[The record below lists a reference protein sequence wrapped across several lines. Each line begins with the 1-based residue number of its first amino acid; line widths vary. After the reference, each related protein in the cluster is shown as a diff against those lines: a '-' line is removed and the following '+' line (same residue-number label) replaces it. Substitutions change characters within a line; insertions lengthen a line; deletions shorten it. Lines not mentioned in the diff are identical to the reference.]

1 MNTADAPS
9 LSETVPEI
17 QDTDDLKRPREEVE
31 EPINHETLAQPPT
44 TEEVTT
50 EEQALAINPPPMEE
64 MTEVDPNAMP
74 HMSEGLEGPPPAKRS
89 KPTNKGR
96 HGDPRMHRAVAARL
110 LNPELSLLEALL
122 DGGFIF
128 PEGTE
133 GTGKSDRSIF
143 DSDGVLLCQRKNQL
157 SRRLRLAKKRQQA
170 SRADGGMLAGAA
182 PTQGDSRTLQNML
195 LNGQLPIAPDGMGLM
210 PQYPVF
216 FPGQDPSRGQK
227 PDPQMEQYIQ
237 NTARQMGVRP
247 EQIMRGYPQGMFP
260 GFPPFQYPGMPQG
273 MFPPQTDANGQPIV
287 EGQQQVAP
295 AEDGTQ
301 PLQDQTAQGQQQ
313 PMAAQGQIPVMMAP
327 GQYMMYPGQVADEHQ
342 EGMILPQPGDGE
354 VMMPPVENSV
364 VAEIGKVNTEEH
376 LDIPVPQDPSAVL
389 DEGVEPAQVLHGEKK
404 DNPVELSV

>member
-1 MNTADAPS
+1 MNTGDVSS
-9 LSETVPEI
+9 LSEPVPEM

-31 EPINHETLAQPPT
+31 EPINHETLAQPLKT
-44 TEEVTT
+44 GEATA
-50 EEQALAINPPPMEE
+50 EEQALAMNPPPMEE
-64 MTEVDPNAMP
+64 MTGPNAVSAHMP
-74 HMSEGLEGPPPAKRS
+74 EGFEGPPPSKRS
-89 KPTNKGR
+89 KPINKGR

-122 DGGFIF
+122 DGGFVF

-133 GTGKSDRSIF
+133 GTGKSDRSVF
-143 DSDGVLLCQRKNQL
+143 DTDGVLLCQRKNQL

-170 SRADGGMLAGAA
+170 SRADGSMLAGAA
-182 PTQGDSRTLQNML
+182 PPQGDSRTLQNML
-195 LNGQLPIAPDGMGLM
+195 LNGQLPLAPDGMGLM

-216 FPGQDPSRGQK
+216 FPGQGQQK

-295 AEDGTQ
+295 PEDGTQ
-301 PLQDQTAQGQQQ
+301 PLQEHAAQGQQQ
-313 PMAAQGQIPVMMAP
+313 ALSAQGQMPLMMAP
-327 GQYMMYPGQVADEHQ
+327 GQYMMYPGQVVDEHQ

-364 VAEIGKVNTEEH
+364 VAEVGKVNPEEH